1 MAYEDDPPEFTGTTQ
16 ETKADPVRK
25 SSKAAAPVKAVP
37 VKLPAL
43 VEELAQPSASAADAH
58 PVPSVAVYNPP
69 AEGEAHPKIAR
80 LAPAQRL
87 DTAEADLNRAN
98 AELQAA
104 THHLRNCELIEAE
117 AEAALVKEMP
127 GPTQDQVYRDLLAKE
142 TAAKLE
148 RIAQGLPAIEPPKPS
163 HGRSAVDIAA
173 ANRPRTNAQ
182 QPTGAPL
189 RSNVVR
195 RTV

>member
-1 MAYEDDPPEFTGTTQ
+1 MAYEGDPPEFIGATQ
-16 ETKADPVRK
+16 ETKADPKGKR
-25 SSKAAAPVKAVP
+25 AAPAPVKAVAK
-37 VKLPAL
+37 VPAL
-43 VEELAQPSASAADAH
+43 APDVVGQEMAA

-69 AEGEAHPKIAR
+69 AEGEAHPKIAG

-87 DTAEADLNRAN
+87 DAAEAGLNLAN

-104 THHLRNCELIEAE
+104 TYHLRNCELIEAE
-117 AEAALVKEMP
+117 AEAALVKGMP
-127 GPTQDQVYRDLLAKE
+127 GPTQDQVHRELLAKE
-142 TAAKLE
+142 TAAKLD
-148 RIAQGLPAIEPPKPS
+148 RVSQGLPAVEPPKPS

>member
-1 MAYEDDPPEFTGTTQ
+1 MVHEFDDPPEFIGATQ
-16 ETKADPVRK
+16 ETKAEPKGKRAAPPV
-25 SSKAAAPVKAVP
+25 KAAA
-37 VKLPAL
+37 KLPAL
-43 VEELAQPSASAADAH
+43 APDVVGHEMAA
-58 PVPSVAVYNPP
+58 PVPSVAIYAPP
-69 AEGEAHPKIAR
+69 TKGEAHPKIAR

-87 DTAEADLNRAN
+87 NAAEAGLNLAN

-127 GPTQDQVYRDLLAKE
+127 GPTQDQVHRELLAKE
-142 TAAKLE
+142 TAAKLD
-148 RIAQGLPAIEPPKPS
+148 RVSQGLPAVEPPKPS

>member
-1 MAYEDDPPEFTGTTQ
+1 MAYEDDPPEFIGATQ
-16 ETKADPVRK
+16 ETKADPKGKRAPAKVR
-25 SSKAAAPVKAVP
+25 ALAPDVVGQ
-37 VKLPAL
+37 
-43 VEELAQPSASAADAH
+43 EMAS
-58 PVPSVAVYNPP
+58 PVPSVAIYNPP

-87 DTAEADLNRAN
+87 DAADAGLNLAN
-98 AELQAA
+98 AELQTA
-104 THHLRNCELIEAE
+104 TYHLRNCELIEAE

-142 TAAKLE
+142 TAAKME
-148 RIAQGLPAIEPPKPS
+148 RVSQGLTAVEPPKPS

-195 RTV
+195 RVV